1 MIASRGYFSADNG
14 PPQLL
19 HKLCE
24 SANAVSTDS
33 SAAFEY
39 LGDSRREQL
48 ADTKAADELEFKG
61 IRIRDWLIGSNKTH
75 ITPLDDMDKIAD
87 EAKLT
92 PPEMVFG
99 KNQLV
104 FFHEP
109 TGVCYSFLAV
119 EALKGAHFSAPK
131 SDQAADIVAHQQ
143 QQLKVSIA
151 KHNTNKE
158 DVKELDIS
166 YDWTYTTDYKGTL
179 QRLARDGLQFAST
192 DETSAGVCVEST
204 QERIDMEKLKVRE
217 PILWFEDVALY
228 EDELH
233 DHGVSAMSIKMRVM
247 PSGFYVLAR
256 YWMRLDH
263 VVVRLH
269 ETRIHHL
276 FGSAQLIREYTRKEE
291 SFENLFALGHTKN
304 MANYT
309 NIDTFQHLLP
319 VREAVY
325 EKVAISK

>member
-1 MIASRGYFSADNG
+1 MAAAGFYTLENG
-14 PPQLL
+14 APELL
-19 HKLCE
+19 QVLYKSVGVAKE
-24 SANAVSTDS
+24 EGAPSKPV
-33 SAAFEY
+33 Y
-39 LGDSRREQL
+39 LGDSRRENHIEAQ
-48 ADTKAADELEFKG
+48 ADPVEHKG
-61 IRIRDWLIGSNKTH
+61 IRLHNWVIGSNKTH
-75 ITPLDDMDKIAD
+75 ITPIDTVD
-87 EAKLT
+87 EIGETAKLT

-104 FFHEP
+104 LFHEP
-109 TGVCYSFLAV
+109 SGVCYNFLAV
-119 EALKGAHFSAPK
+119 EALKGAHFPPPA
-131 SDQAADIVAHQQ
+131 SDNAEDIVAN

-158 DVKELDIS
+158 DVKELDIT
-166 YDWTYTTDYKGTL
+166 YDWTYSTDYKGSL
-179 QRLARDGLQFAST
+179 QRLIKSKELPVTFTKREEDPQV
-192 DETSAGVCVEST
+192 ETTS
-204 QERIDMEKLKVRE
+204 ERINFEKLKERE

-233 DHGVSAMSIKMRVM
+233 DHGTSAMSVKVRVM
-247 PSGFYVLAR
+247 PSGFYVLSR

-276 FGSAQLIREYTRKEE
+276 FGTDHFLREYTRKEE
-291 SFENLFALGHTKN
+291 QFGALFAKGQSKN

-319 VREAVY
+319 VREAVF
-325 EKVAISK
+325 EKVLLQ